1 MVTNDSISFQGFS
14 ELKQS
19 FNCGVEDLGLFSKHF
34 LTSGIQ
40 IEFPL
45 AQIALWLKHTKGKL
59 DRSGIKMPNIFTN
72 SISLKNEYFDFI
84 VLANWDFKNV

>member
-14 ELKQS
+14 KLKQS
-19 FNCGVEDLGLFSKHF
+19 FNYIYLGFFSKYI

-59 DRSGIKMPNIFTN
+59 DRSGTQMPNIFTR

>member
-1 MVTNDSISFQGFS
+1 MVTDDSISFQGFS
-14 ELKQS
+14 KLKQS
-19 FNCGVEDLGLFSKHF
+19 FNYIEDLGFFSKYI

-59 DRSGIKMPNIFTN
+59 DRSGIKMPNNFTR

-84 VLANWDFKNV
+84 VLAN